1 MQGEML
7 ELKSTEFEVD
17 EEGIATI
24 WLSRPKRM
32 NAWTGRMH
40 TEYRYLLS
48 RAEQDQGVRGIVVTG
63 RGKGFCVG
71 GDSDALTG
79 HIKKGGYDSGTS
91 DEIEW
96 PGYGVSDEFDALFA
110 YHYGLSKPI
119 VAAINGPVAGVG
131 LALACFVDI
140 RFAAPGIKLTTAH
153 GKLNL
158 PAEYGLSWVLPRLVG
173 LGRANDLLLTSRVF
187 YSEEALA
194 MGLVNQLFDS
204 VNIVQQARGYLHEM
218 VRAVS
223 PNSIKQTRWQIY
235 KDLHRDAASSVED
248 SEKLLQEMM
257 KEQDYQEGV
266 QAFLDKRN
274 PKWSSFN

>member
-187 YSEEALA
+187 YSEEAVA

-248 SEKLLQEMM
+248 SEKLLKEMM

>member
-1 MQGEML
+1 MQGEIL

-48 RAEQDQGVRGIVVTG
+48 RAEQDRGVRGIVVTG

-79 HIKKGGYDSGTS
+79 HIKKGGYDPGTS
-91 DEIEW
+91 EEIEW
-96 PGYGVSDEFDALFA
+96 PGYGVSDDFDALFA

-187 YSEEALA
+187 YSEEALT

-248 SEKLLQEMM
+248 SEKLLKEMM

>member
-48 RAEQDQGVRGIVVTG
+48 RAEQDQGIRGIVVTG

-79 HIKKGGYDSGTS
+79 HVKKGGYDSGTS

-96 PGYGVSDEFDALFA
+96 PGYGVSDDFDALFA

-119 VAAINGPVAGVG
+119 IAAINGPVAGVG

-187 YSEEALA
+187 YSEEAVA

-248 SEKLLQEMM
+248 SEKLLKEMM

>member
-1 MQGEML
+1 MQGEIL

-17 EEGIATI
+17 QEGIATI

-96 PGYGVSDEFDALFA
+96 PGYGVSDDFDALFA

-187 YSEEALA
+187 YSEEAVA

-248 SEKLLQEMM
+248 SEKLLKEMM

>member
-48 RAEQDQGVRGIVVTG
+48 RAEQDQGIRGIVVTG

-79 HIKKGGYDSGTS
+79 HVKKGGYDSGTS

-96 PGYGVSDEFDALFA
+96 PGYGVSDEFDALLA

-187 YSEEALA
+187 YSEEAVA

-248 SEKLLQEMM
+248 SEKLLKEMM

>member
-1 MQGEML
+1 M

-96 PGYGVSDEFDALFA
+96 PGYGVSDDFDALFA

-187 YSEEALA
+187 YSEEAVA

-248 SEKLLQEMM
+248 SEKLLKEMM

>member
-48 RAEQDQGVRGIVVTG
+48 RAEQDRGVRGIVVTG

-79 HIKKGGYDSGTS
+79 HIKKGGYDPGTS
-91 DEIEW
+91 EEIEW
-96 PGYGVSDEFDALFA
+96 PGYGVSDDFDALFA

-248 SEKLLQEMM
+248 SEKLLKEMM

>member
-1 MQGEML
+1 MQGEIL

-48 RAEQDQGVRGIVVTG
+48 RAEQDQGIRGIVVTG

-79 HIKKGGYDSGTS
+79 HIKKGVMTLGPVMKSSG
-91 DEIEW
+91 
-96 PGYGVSDEFDALFA
+96 PAM
-110 YHYGLSKPI
+110 GLAMILMHCSHTTMACPSLI

-158 PAEYGLSWVLPRLVG
+158 PAEYGC
-173 LGRANDLLLTSRVF
+173 LGF
-187 YSEEALA
+187 
-194 MGLVNQLFDS
+194 
-204 VNIVQQARGYLHEM
+204 
-218 VRAVS
+218 
-223 PNSIKQTRWQIY
+223 
-235 KDLHRDAASSVED
+235 
-248 SEKLLQEMM
+248 
-257 KEQDYQEGV
+257 
-266 QAFLDKRN
+266 FLDWWVWEEQVICCSLAVFSTQKKR
-274 PKWSSFN
+274 

>member
-71 GDSDALTG
+71 GDSDALPG

-91 DEIEW
+91 DEIEG
-96 PGYGVSDEFDALFA
+96 PGYGVSDDFDALFA

-187 YSEEALA
+187 YSEEAVA

>member
-48 RAEQDQGVRGIVVTG
+48 RAEQDQGIRGIVVTG

-79 HIKKGGYDSGTS
+79 HVKKGGYDSGTS

-96 PGYGVSDEFDALFA
+96 PGYGVSDDFDALFA

-140 RFAAPGIKLTTAH
+140 RFAAPGIKFTTAH

-187 YSEEALA
+187 YAEEALT
-194 MGLVNQLFDS
+194 MGLVNQMFDS
-204 VNIVQQARGYLHEM
+204 ENIVQQARGYLHEM
-218 VRAVS
+218 VHAVS

-248 SEKLLQEMM
+248 SEKLLKEMM

-266 QAFLDKRN
+266 QAFLDKRK

>member
-48 RAEQDQGVRGIVVTG
+48 RAEQDQGIRGIVVTG

-79 HIKKGGYDSGTS
+79 HVKKGGYDSGTS

-96 PGYGVSDEFDALFA
+96 PGYGVSDDFDALFA

-187 YSEEALA
+187 YAEEALT
-194 MGLVNQLFDS
+194 MGLVNQMFDS

-248 SEKLLQEMM
+248 SEKLLKEMM

>member
-48 RAEQDQGVRGIVVTG
+48 RAEQDQGIRGIVVTG

-96 PGYGVSDEFDALFA
+96 PGYGVSDDFDALFA

-187 YSEEALA
+187 YSEEALT

-248 SEKLLQEMM
+248 SEKLLKEMM

>member
-1 MQGEML
+1 MQGEIL

-17 EEGIATI
+17 QEGIATI

-187 YSEEALA
+187 YSEEALT

-248 SEKLLQEMM
+248 SEKLLKEMM

>member
-96 PGYGVSDEFDALFA
+96 PGYGVSDDFDALFA

-173 LGRANDLLLTSRVF
+173 LGRANDLLLTSRVY
-187 YSEEALA
+187 YSEEALT

-235 KDLHRDAASSVED
+235 KDLHRNVASSVED
-248 SEKLLQEMM
+248 SEKLLKEMM

>member
-17 EEGIATI
+17 QEGIATI

-96 PGYGVSDEFDALFA
+96 PGYGVSDDFDALFA

-187 YSEEALA
+187 YSEEAVA

-248 SEKLLQEMM
+248 SEKLLKEMM

>member
-17 EEGIATI
+17 DEGIATI

-48 RAEQDQGVRGIVVTG
+48 KAEQDEGVRGIVVTG

-71 GDSDALTG
+71 GDSEALSG
-79 HIKKGGYDSGTS
+79 HIEKGGYDSGTNE
-91 DEIEW
+91 EIEW
-96 PGYGVSDEFDALFA
+96 PGYGVSDDFDALFA

-140 RFAAPGIKLTTAH
+140 RFAVPGIKLTTAH

-173 LGRANDLLLTSRVF
+173 LGRANDLLLTSRAF

-194 MGLVNQLFDS
+194 MGLVNQLFDL
-204 VNIVQQARGYLHEM
+204 VNIVQEARGYLHAM
-218 VRAVS
+218 VRSVS
-223 PNSIKQTRWQIY
+223 PNSIKQTRWQVY

-248 SEKLLQEMM
+248 SEKLLKEMM

-266 QAFLDKRN
+266 QAFLGKRN

>member
-48 RAEQDQGVRGIVVTG
+48 RAEQDRGVRGIVVTG

-79 HIKKGGYDSGTS
+79 HIKKGGYDPGTS
-91 DEIEW
+91 EEIEW
-96 PGYGVSDEFDALFA
+96 PGYGVSDDFDALFA

-131 LALACFVDI
+131 LALACFADI

-187 YSEEALA
+187 YSEEAVA

-248 SEKLLQEMM
+248 SEKLLKEMM

>member
-1 MQGEML
+1 M

-17 EEGIATI
+17 QEGIATI

-79 HIKKGGYDSGTS
+79 HIKKGGYDPGTS
-91 DEIEW
+91 EEIKW
-96 PGYGVSDEFDALFA
+96 PGYGVSDDFDALFA

-187 YSEEALA
+187 YAEEALT
-194 MGLVNQLFDS
+194 MGLVNQMFDS
-204 VNIVQQARGYLHEM
+204 ENIVQQARGYLHEM

-248 SEKLLQEMM
+248 SEKLLKEMM

>member
-96 PGYGVSDEFDALFA
+96 PGYGVSDDFDALFA

-187 YSEEALA
+187 YSEEAVA

-248 SEKLLQEMM
+248 SEKLLKEMM

>member
-48 RAEQDQGVRGIVVTG
+48 RAEQDQGIRGIVVTG

-79 HIKKGGYDSGTS
+79 HVKKGGYDSGTS

-96 PGYGVSDEFDALFA
+96 PGYGISDDFDALFA

-187 YSEEALA
+187 YSEEALT
-194 MGLVNQLFDS
+194 MGLVNQMFDS

-248 SEKLLQEMM
+248 SEKLLKEMM

>member
-48 RAEQDQGVRGIVVTG
+48 RAEQDQGIRGIVVTG

-96 PGYGVSDEFDALFA
+96 PGYGVSDDFDALFA

-187 YSEEALA
+187 YSEEAVA

-248 SEKLLQEMM
+248 SEKLLKEMM

>member
-1 MQGEML
+1 M
-7 ELKSTEFEVD
+7 ELKSTEFEID

-96 PGYGVSDEFDALFA
+96 PGYGVSDDFDALFA

-187 YSEEALA
+187 YSEEAVA

-248 SEKLLQEMM
+248 SEKLLKEMM

>member
-48 RAEQDQGVRGIVVTG
+48 RAEQDRGVRGMVVTG

-96 PGYGVSDEFDALFA
+96 PGYGVSDDFDALFA

-187 YSEEALA
+187 YSEEAVA

>member
-17 EEGIATI
+17 DEGIATI

-48 RAEQDQGVRGIVVTG
+48 KAEQDKGVRGIVVTG

-71 GDSDALTG
+71 GDSEALSG
-79 HIKKGGYDSGTS
+79 HIEKGGYDSGTNE
-91 DEIEW
+91 EIEW
-96 PGYGVSDEFDALFA
+96 PGYGVSDDFDALFA

-140 RFAAPGIKLTTAH
+140 RFAVPGIKLTTAH

-173 LGRANDLLLTSRVF
+173 LGRANDLLLTSRAF

-204 VNIVQQARGYLHEM
+204 VNIVQEARGYLHAM
-218 VRAVS
+218 VRSVS
-223 PNSIKQTRWQIY
+223 PNSIKQTRWQVY
-235 KDLHRDAASSVED
+235 KDLHRNAASSVED
-248 SEKLLQEMM
+248 SEKLLKEMM

-266 QAFLDKRN
+266 QAFLGKRN

>member
-96 PGYGVSDEFDALFA
+96 PGYGVSDDFDALFA

-187 YSEEALA
+187 YSEEALT
-194 MGLVNQLFDS
+194 MGLVNQMFDS

-248 SEKLLQEMM
+248 SEKLLKEMM

>member
-1 MQGEML
+1 MQGEIL

-17 EEGIATI
+17 QEGIATI

-79 HIKKGGYDSGTS
+79 HIKKGGYDPGTS
-91 DEIEW
+91 EEIGW
-96 PGYGVSDEFDALFA
+96 PGYGVSDDFDALFA

-187 YSEEALA
+187 YSEEAVA

-248 SEKLLQEMM
+248 SEKLLKEMM

>member
-48 RAEQDQGVRGIVVTG
+48 RAEQDRGVRGIVVTG

-79 HIKKGGYDSGTS
+79 HIKKGGYDPGTS
-91 DEIEW
+91 EEIEW
-96 PGYGVSDEFDALFA
+96 PGYGVSDDFDALFA

-187 YSEEALA
+187 YSEEAVA

-235 KDLHRDAASSVED
+235 KDLHRDAASSVEH
-248 SEKLLQEMM
+248 SEKLLKEMM

>member
-1 MQGEML
+1 M

-79 HIKKGGYDSGTS
+79 HIRKGGYDSGTS
-91 DEIEW
+91 DKIEW

-187 YSEEALA
+187 YSEEALT
-194 MGLVNQLFDS
+194 MGLVNQMFDS

-248 SEKLLQEMM
+248 SEKLLKEMM
-257 KEQDYQEGV
+257 KEQDYREGV

>member
-48 RAEQDQGVRGIVVTG
+48 RAEQDRGVRGIVVTG

-79 HIKKGGYDSGTS
+79 HIKKGGYDPGTS
-91 DEIEW
+91 EEIEW
-96 PGYGVSDEFDALFA
+96 PGYGVSDDFDALFA

-187 YSEEALA
+187 YSEEALT

-248 SEKLLQEMM
+248 SEKLLKEMM

>member
-48 RAEQDQGVRGIVVTG
+48 KAEQDKGVRGIVVTG

-71 GDSDALTG
+71 GDSEALSG
-79 HIKKGGYDSGTS
+79 HIEKGGYDSGTNG
-91 DEIEW
+91 EIEW
-96 PGYGVSDEFDALFA
+96 PGYGVSDDFDALFA

-140 RFAAPGIKLTTAH
+140 RFAVPGIKLTTAH

-173 LGRANDLLLTSRVF
+173 LGRASDLLLTSRAF

-248 SEKLLQEMM
+248 SEKLLKEMM

-266 QAFLDKRN
+266 QAFLGKRN

>member
-1 MQGEML
+1 MQGEIL

-17 EEGIATI
+17 QEGIATI

-96 PGYGVSDEFDALFA
+96 PGYGVSDDFDALFA

-119 VAAINGPVAGVG
+119 VAAINGPAAGVG

-173 LGRANDLLLTSRVF
+173 LGRASDLLLTSRVF
-187 YSEEALA
+187 YSEEALT

-248 SEKLLQEMM
+248 SEKLLKEMM

>member
-17 EEGIATI
+17 DEGIATI

-48 RAEQDQGVRGIVVTG
+48 KAEQDQGVRAIVVTG

-71 GDSDALTG
+71 GDSEALSG
-79 HIKKGGYDSGTS
+79 HIEKGGYDSGTNE
-91 DEIEW
+91 EIEW
-96 PGYGVSDEFDALFA
+96 PGYGVSDDFDALFA

-140 RFAAPGIKLTTAH
+140 RFAVPGIKLTTAH

-173 LGRANDLLLTSRVF
+173 LGRANDLLLTSRAF

-204 VNIVQQARGYLHEM
+204 VNIVQEARGYLHAM
-218 VRAVS
+218 VRSVS
-223 PNSIKQTRWQIY
+223 PNSIKQTRWQVY
-235 KDLHRDAASSVED
+235 KDLHRNAASSVED
-248 SEKLLQEMM
+248 SEKLLKEMM

>member
-17 EEGIATI
+17 DEGIATI

-48 RAEQDQGVRGIVVTG
+48 KAEQDQGVRAIVVTG

-71 GDSDALTG
+71 GDSEALSG
-79 HIKKGGYDSGTS
+79 HIEKGGYDSGTNE
-91 DEIEW
+91 EIEW
-96 PGYGVSDEFDALFA
+96 PGYGVSDDFDALFA

-140 RFAAPGIKLTTAH
+140 RFAVPGIKLTTAH

-173 LGRANDLLLTSRVF
+173 LGRANDLLLTSRAF

-194 MGLVNQLFDS
+194 MGLVNQLFDL
-204 VNIVQQARGYLHEM
+204 VNIVQEARGYLHAM
-218 VRAVS
+218 VRSVS
-223 PNSIKQTRWQIY
+223 PNSIKQTRWQVY
-235 KDLHRDAASSVED
+235 KDLHRNAASSVED
-248 SEKLLQEMM
+248 SEKLLKEMM

-266 QAFLDKRN
+266 QAFLGKRN

>member
-1 MQGEML
+1 MLGEML

-48 RAEQDQGVRGIVVTG
+48 KAEQDKGVRGIVVTG

-71 GDSDALTG
+71 GDSEALSG
-79 HIKKGGYDSGTS
+79 HIEKGGYDSGTNE
-91 DEIEW
+91 EIEW
-96 PGYGVSDEFDALFA
+96 PGYGVSDDFDALFA

-140 RFAAPGIKLTTAH
+140 RFAVPGIKLTTAH

-173 LGRANDLLLTSRVF
+173 LGRANDLLLTSRAF

-204 VNIVQQARGYLHEM
+204 VNIVQEARGYLHAM
-218 VRAVS
+218 VRSVS
-223 PNSIKQTRWQIY
+223 PNSIKQTRWQVY
-235 KDLHRDAASSVED
+235 KDLHRNAASSVED
-248 SEKLLQEMM
+248 SEKLLKEMM

-266 QAFLDKRN
+266 QAFLGKRN
-274 PKWSSFN
+274 PKWSSFT

>member
-1 MQGEML
+1 MQGEIL

-79 HIKKGGYDSGTS
+79 HIKKGGYDSGTG
-91 DEIEW
+91 DEIER
-96 PGYGVSDEFDALFA
+96 PGYGVSDDFDALFA

-187 YSEEALA
+187 YSEEAVA

-248 SEKLLQEMM
+248 SEKLLKEMM

>member
-96 PGYGVSDEFDALFA
+96 PGYGISDDFDALFA

-187 YSEEALA
+187 YSEEAVA

-235 KDLHRDAASSVED
+235 KDLNRDAASSVED
-248 SEKLLQEMM
+248 SEKLLKEMM